1 MNDPHSFK
9 TITGQLI
16 LLAFGLAVF
25 ANARPAF
32 AQSGED
38 KQSKVA
44 ASVFFKKGQEL
55 VKQRQYV
62 SAIEAF
68 KRAYELHPHYFV
80 HCTIAVCHENL
91 NDMVQAAKRY
101 RRCLKEGTGTAK
113 MAERVR
119 TSLKAV
125 EAQITWVR
133 IRSPGGGGQL
143 FLDGAAVGSAPKRIQ
158 VNPGRHVLEVR
169 RSGVEPARTTIK
181 TLGGEDRLVTL
192 TPGQPGTQVVQ
203 PTSASVDGAS
213 ETKRGLPQYWFWG
226 AAGVTVALAITAVV
240 LGVQTLGYGTDY
252 DEDPT
257 EEIYNTFT
265 DRRLLT
271 NIFWAATAVA
281 AGGTTALF
289 FYTDFGG
296 SPAAMPKDRA
306 SVSFGLAWRGAF

>member
-1 MNDPHSFK
+1 MTKQRPHRSFFF
-9 TITGQLI
+9 I
-16 LLAFGLAVF
+16 LLPLLLLVLAG
-25 ANARPAF
+25 ARPAA
-32 AQSGED
+32 AQPASE

-44 ASVFFKKGQEL
+44 ASAFFSKGQKL

-68 KRAYELHPHYFV
+68 ERAYSLHPHYFV

-91 NDMVQAAKRY
+91 NDMVRAAKHY
-101 RRCLKEGTGTAK
+101 RRCLKEGASKAT
-113 MAERVR
+113 MADRVT

-125 EAQITWVR
+125 EAQITWIR
-133 IRSPGGGGQL
+133 ILSPGGGGQIY
-143 FLDGAAVGSAPKRIQ
+143 LDGAAAGSAPARIQ
-158 VNPGRHVLEVR
+158 INPGRHVVEVR

-181 TLGGEDRLVTL
+181 TLGGEDRELTL
-192 TPGQPGTQVVQ
+192 SPGRTEALGLQPAPPDTGK
-203 PTSASVDGAS
+203 
-213 ETKRGLPQYWFWG
+213 TKQALPQYWFWG
-226 AAGVTVALAITAVV
+226 AAGITVALTITAVV
-240 LGVQTLGYGTDY
+240 LGVQTLGFGTDY

-257 EEIYNTFT
+257 EESYNKFT

-296 SPAAMPKDRA
+296 RPTDSPKDRA
-306 SVSFGLAWRGAF
+306 GVTFGLAWRGAF